1 MLASNVMVQT
11 QHPPR
16 RSVVK
21 CFGSDTAPVPPGIQH
36 KALCKA
42 LRQGIFCAIRH
53 KQGTFQPFRGR
64 CKTRNPTIYT
74 AFSTVNRGILLGA
87 MEGTRTPGLLIRSQS
102 LYPAELPTHTFRS
115 EHDVFYH
122 SMAGLSTDFLKYF
135 RSFSKRTSFRPVCR
149 GFFRAYASSAS
160 CWAIRTPVG
169 VAARPP
175 CPVSRRSGERRLPT
189 RPMASMT
196 SSQGMA

>member
-102 LYPAELPTHTFRS
+102 LYPAELPTHTFHS

-122 SMAGLSTDFLKYF
+122 SAAGLSTDFLKYF

-149 GFFRAYASSAS
+149 GFFRLTLLPPA
-160 CWAIRTPVG
+160 VG
-169 VAARPP
+169 
-175 CPVSRRSGERRLPT
+175 RSGRRWAWRQG
-189 RPMASMT
+189 RPVRSPGGRGRGGFRRAPWRR
-196 SSQGMA
+196 